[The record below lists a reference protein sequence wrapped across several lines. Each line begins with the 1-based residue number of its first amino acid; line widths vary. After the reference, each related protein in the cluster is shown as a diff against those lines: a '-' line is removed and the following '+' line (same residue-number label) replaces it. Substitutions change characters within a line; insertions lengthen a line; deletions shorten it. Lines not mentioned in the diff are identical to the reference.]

1 MKSPK
6 IFMQSLATLIA
17 AARAQHSDSPAGQD
31 TDMGGFP
38 CQRLVNHSDFDRTNA
53 PPLTFGNVRDERIRL
68 ALEVL
73 GKIDLARGISI
84 DDIATGVNL
93 SPSRFR
99 HLFTQEVG
107 ETPHG
112 CVRLLRM
119 LRAKK
124 LLERS
129 FYRTKEVMLMVGYC
143 DASHFSR
150 DYKKCFSVSPS
161 LTRRASL
168 LRKLVSFSAKASNK

>member
-1 MKSPK
+1 MGEFHFQRPVP
-6 IFMQSLATLIA
+6 
-17 AARAQHSDSPAGQD
+17 HSDVHP
-31 TDMGGFP
+31 
-38 CQRLVNHSDFDRTNA
+38 RKV
-53 PPLTFGNVRDERIRL
+53 PPLTFGNVRDKRIRA

-73 GKIDLARGISI
+73 GSADLARDISM
-84 DDIATGVNL
+84 DNIARAVNL

-112 CVRLLRM
+112 CVRRLRM

-124 LLERS
+124 LLEES
-129 FYRTKEVMLMVGYC
+129 FHIIKEIMVMVGYG
-143 DASHFSR
+143 DPSHFGR

-161 LTRRASL
+161 ITRRANL
-168 LRKLVSFSAKASNK
+168 HGKLGNSVPLSQSIQQIAISANEK

>member
-1 MKSPK
+1 MGE
-6 IFMQSLATLIA
+6 FHFQRFVT
-17 AARAQHSDSPAGQD
+17 HSDVD
-31 TDMGGFP
+31 
-38 CQRLVNHSDFDRTNA
+38 QRNA
-53 PPLTFGNVRDERIRL
+53 PPLTFGNVRDKRIRA

-73 GKIDLARGISI
+73 GSADLARDISM
-84 DDIATGVNL
+84 DNIATAVNL

-124 LLERS
+124 LLEQS
-129 FYRTKEVMLMVGYC
+129 FYRIKEVMVMVGYC
-143 DASHFSR
+143 DASHFGR

-168 LRKLVSFSAKASNK
+168 LRK

>member
-1 MKSPK
+1 
-6 IFMQSLATLIA
+6 
-17 AARAQHSDSPAGQD
+17 
-31 TDMGGFP
+31 MGEFHF
-38 CQRLVNHSDFDRTNA
+38 QRLVPYSDVDPRKV
-53 PPLTFGNVRDERIRL
+53 PPLTFGNVRDKRIRA

-73 GKIDLARGISI
+73 GSADLARDISM
-84 DDIATGVNL
+84 DNIARAVNL

-124 LLERS
+124 LLEES
-129 FYRTKEVMLMVGYC
+129 FYIIKEIMVMVGYC

-168 LRKLVSFSAKASNK
+168 GLPPEVRQTVKR

>member
-1 MKSPK
+1 MGESSS
-6 IFMQSLATLIA
+6 QGRVT
-17 AARAQHSDSPAGQD
+17 HSDIGQ
-31 TDMGGFP
+31 P
-38 CQRLVNHSDFDRTNA
+38 N
-53 PPLTFGNVRDERIRL
+53 PPLLTFENVRDERICA

-73 GKIDLARGISI
+73 VSADLAKNINI
-84 DDIATGVNL
+84 DNIATAVNL

-112 CVRLLRM
+112 CIRLLRM
-119 LRAKK
+119 LQAKK

-129 FYRTKEVMLMVGYC
+129 FYRVKEVMVMVGYS
-143 DASHFSR
+143 DASHFGR

-161 LTRRASL
+161 LTRRTRL
-168 LRKLVSFSAKASNK
+168 FMNHFLSAKASNK

>member
-1 MKSPK
+1 
-6 IFMQSLATLIA
+6 
-17 AARAQHSDSPAGQD
+17 
-31 TDMGGFP
+31 MGEFHF
-38 CQRLVNHSDFDRTNA
+38 QRLVPHSDVDPRKV
-53 PPLTFGNVRDERIRL
+53 PPLTFGNVRDKRIRA

-73 GKIDLARGISI
+73 GSADLARDISMDNI
-84 DDIATGVNL
+84 SRAVNL

-124 LLERS
+124 LLEES
-129 FYRTKEVMLMVGYC
+129 FYIIKEIMVMVGYC
-143 DASHFSR
+143 DASHFTR

-161 LTRRASL
+161 LTRQASL
-168 LRKLVSFSAKASNK
+168 HRKQSPFEPKRPTNSRFRQ